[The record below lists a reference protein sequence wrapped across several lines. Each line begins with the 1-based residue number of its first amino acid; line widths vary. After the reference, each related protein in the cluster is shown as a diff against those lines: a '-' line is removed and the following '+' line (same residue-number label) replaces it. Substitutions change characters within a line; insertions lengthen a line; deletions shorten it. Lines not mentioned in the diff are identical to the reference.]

1 MTIDHAPARGKPDVF
16 DAGLPVLTYEDL
28 DDPAEA
34 HRRIAQA
41 RARSPIAIGTHGP
54 ELLSYEL
61 VRSVLRDPRFRVPQG
76 MFLASQGITSGP
88 LWDRVAA
95 NLISLDGEEHR
106 RLRRLVAR
114 AFTPRSTARLR
125 DVVID
130 VMTGLVDRNT
140 PHGRCDVVADI
151 AREYPI
157 PIICA
162 LLGAPAQDWQAF
174 SDWTDDIFLAFS
186 WNAAENQDRILAAW
200 QELDDYVDEM
210 VAHRRHTLSDD
221 LLSDLI
227 RAEDEGDRLRAD
239 ELRMLV
245 AGLLIAG
252 TDTTR
257 NQLAAAVHA
266 FCHRPDQWRL
276 LGEHPELAS
285 RAAEEVCRHF
295 PIAFG
300 MLRTANEDVDVAGVV
315 IPEGTLVVANLA
327 SANRDPQVFDEPDRL
342 DITRDEPAG
351 IVTFGGGMHYC
362 LGSHLARLE
371 LAEGL
376 AVMARAM
383 PDIRL
388 DGPAPWKPMTGLSG
402 PASAAGRVPRGGV
415 SPSPS

>member
-1 MTIDHAPARGKPDVF
+1 MTTESVPAQSRPSVF
-16 DAGLPVLTYEDL
+16 DAGLPVLAYEDL
-28 DDPAEA
+28 DDPDEA
-34 HRRIAQA
+34 HRVIART
-41 RARSPIAIGTHGP
+41 RARSPIALGTHGP

-61 VRSVLRDPRFRVPQG
+61 VRSVLRDPRFGVPKG

-95 NLISLDGEEHR
+95 NLISLDGEEHH

-125 DVVID
+125 DAVID
-130 VMTGLVDRNT
+130 VMSELV
-140 PHGRCDVVADI
+140 GRHARRGSCDVVADI

-186 WNAAENQDRILAAW
+186 WNAADNQERILAAW

-227 RAEDEGDRLRAD
+227 RAEDDGDRLRVD

-266 FCHRPDQWRL
+266 FCQYPDQWSL
-276 LGEHPELAS
+276 LGEHPELAP

-315 IPEGTLVVANLA
+315 IPGGTLVVANLA

-342 DITRDEPAG
+342 DITRDGPAG

-362 LGSHLARLE
+362 LGANLARLE

-383 PDIRL
+383 PALRL
-388 DGPAPWKPMTGLSG
+388 DGPTPWKPMTGLSG
-402 PASAAGRVPRGGV
+402 PASLPVTFRAAA
-415 SPSPS
+415 